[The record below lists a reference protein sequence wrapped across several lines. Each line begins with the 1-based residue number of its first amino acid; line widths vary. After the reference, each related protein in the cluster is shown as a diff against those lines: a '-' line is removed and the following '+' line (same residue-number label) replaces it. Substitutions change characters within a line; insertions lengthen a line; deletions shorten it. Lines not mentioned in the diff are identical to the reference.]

1 MRLFEDLSKTISE
14 KGKEAVN
21 KARDLTDVIKLKTQ
35 LAGEKNKL
43 NETFQMIGRQYYET
57 YKGKEPDETF
67 QSAFLSVEASK
78 KRISSLEE
86 EICSMEGCRICP
98 ECGAKLNQED
108 IFCGKCGT
116 KMPEKPYD
124 SSMEKKSVVRE
135 KDLVKEAT
143 DEQES
148 PCGQENLEEPE
159 DLPEETF
166 NGDGNCKAVEEEA
179 FEKEKVEISVD
190 KEIEA
195 CQETVTQV
203 LEECAAA
210 EADLEDQKQSKEEV

>member
-1 MRLFEDLSKTISE
+1 MRFFEDLSKTISE

-57 YKGKEPDETF
+57 YKGKEPDEAF

-86 EICSMEGCRICP
+86 EICSMEGCRTCP

-108 IFCGKCGT
+108 IFCGKCGA

-159 DLPEETF
+159 DSPEETF

-179 FEKEKVEISVD
+179 FEKEEVEISVD

-203 LEECAAA
+203 LEECAA

>member
-1 MRLFEDLSKTISE
+1 
-14 KGKEAVN
+14 
-21 KARDLTDVIKLKTQ
+21 
-35 LAGEKNKL
+35 
-43 NETFQMIGRQYYET
+43 
-57 YKGKEPDETF
+57 
-67 QSAFLSVEASK
+67 
-78 KRISSLEE
+78 
-86 EICSMEGCRICP
+86 
-98 ECGAKLNQED
+98 
-108 IFCGKCGT
+108 
-116 KMPEKPYD
+116 
-124 SSMEKKSVVRE
+124 MEKKSVVRE

-159 DLPEETF
+159 DSPEETF

-179 FEKEKVEISVD
+179 FEKEEVEISVD

-203 LEECAAA
+203 LEECAA

>member
-57 YKGKEPDETF
+57 YKGKETDEAF

-86 EICSMEGCRICP
+86 EICSMEGCRTCP

-108 IFCGKCGT
+108 IFCGKCGA

-159 DLPEETF
+159 ETF

-179 FEKEKVEISVD
+179 FEKEEVEISVD

-203 LEECAAA
+203 LEECAA